1 MYVEMFE
8 IVIKIILI
16 HNVNLYHEEIK
27 RLNEFPVCSSCLSLK
42 KMPPPPS
49 KKNPQQQ
56 QQQNNNKQAN
66 KQTNK
71 TKNNQTTICVI
82 FIILK
87 FLKMLEAE
95 ITLIHFL
102 KLYNKEMTYLMSFHF
117 EGRIVCFVFCFG

>member
-42 KMPPPPS
+42 KMPPPPPPPP
-49 KKNPQQQ
+49 KKNQQ

-71 TKNNQTTICVI
+71 QTTTKQLSVL
-82 FIILK
+82 FSL
-87 FLKMLEAE
+87 FLNFSK
-95 ITLIHFL
+95 
-102 KLYNKEMTYLMSFHF
+102 
-117 EGRIVCFVFCFG
+117 C

>member
-42 KMPPPPS
+42 KMPPPPLQ
-49 KKNPQQQ
+49 KKPTTTTTTKQQQ
-56 QQQNNNKQAN
+56 TS

-71 TKNNQTTICVI
+71 QNKKQPNN
-82 FIILK
+82 
-87 FLKMLEAE
+87 
-95 ITLIHFL
+95 
-102 KLYNKEMTYLMSFHF
+102 YLCYFHYS
-117 EGRIVCFVFCFG
+117 